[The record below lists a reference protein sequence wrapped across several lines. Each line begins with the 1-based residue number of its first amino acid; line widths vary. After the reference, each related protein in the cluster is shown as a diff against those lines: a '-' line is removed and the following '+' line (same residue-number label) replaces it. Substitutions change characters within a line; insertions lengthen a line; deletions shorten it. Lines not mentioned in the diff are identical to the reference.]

1 MPYSFRSLTSRHN
14 YLLPFTSFLMICT
27 PKRAAILL
35 YCAASDNFFLSAK
48 ILSWHRSI
56 LTRYQ
61 FSRTKRLRRQAYQP
75 VLLEFFTSDSRQDMN
90 FSTTCLRYSKFIS
103 LESFKSQ
110 LFVTVTAALGTSEF
124 VFSRTSGTSLS
135 GLIF

>member
-1 MPYSFRSLTSRHN
+1 
-14 YLLPFTSFLMICT
+14 
-27 PKRAAILL
+27 
-35 YCAASDNFFLSAK
+35 
-48 ILSWHRSI
+48 
-56 LTRYQ
+56 
-61 FSRTKRLRRQAYQP
+61 
-75 VLLEFFTSDSRQDMN
+75 MN

-103 LESFKSQ
+103 LESFKSE